1 MMHENV
7 LQLQAPVK
15 VRQQRTRVRQLPT
28 VKQGDVRQMVGV
40 CATNAAKTPPTGGA
54 LAGPVA

>member
-1 MMHENV
+1 MKQGKV

-28 VKQGDVRQMVGV
+28 VKQGDVRQMVG
-40 CATNAAKTPPTGGA
+40 ATSAAVTPPTGGA

>member
-1 MMHENV
+1 MKQGNV

-15 VRQQRTRVRQLPT
+15 VRQQRTRVLQLPT
-28 VKQGDVRQMVGV
+28 VKQGDVRQMVG
-40 CATNAAKTPPTGGA
+40 ATSAAVTPPTGGA